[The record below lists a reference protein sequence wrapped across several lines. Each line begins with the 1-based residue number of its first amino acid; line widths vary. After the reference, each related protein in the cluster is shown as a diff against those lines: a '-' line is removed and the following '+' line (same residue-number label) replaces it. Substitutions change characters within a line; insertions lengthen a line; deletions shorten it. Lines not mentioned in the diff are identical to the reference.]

1 MLTNVL
7 LDTHHGVTRYDRAT
21 KYAATWGNFGSNRST
36 TLRACAQVDWASGC
50 WKIVWNIA

>member
-21 KYAATWGNFGSNRST
+21 KSPGAAQKLMTGQSLDTGKEILLSAKVAKAR
-36 TLRACAQVDWASGC
+36 
-50 WKIVWNIA
+50 